1 MILLLFGVKRT
12 PELAEG
18 LGAGMREFKT
28 GAEGDYDEEGEGHK
42 RRLLEASAEDGRS
55 EGVADI

>member
-1 MILLLFGVKRT
+1 
-12 PELAEG
+12 
-18 LGAGMREFKT
+18 MREFKT

-42 RRLLEASAEDGRS
+42 RRCLEASAEDGRS